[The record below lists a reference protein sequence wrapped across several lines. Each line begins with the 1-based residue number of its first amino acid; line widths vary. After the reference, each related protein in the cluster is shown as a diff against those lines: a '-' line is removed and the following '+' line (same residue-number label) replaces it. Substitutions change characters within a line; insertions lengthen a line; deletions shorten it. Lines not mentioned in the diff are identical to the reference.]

1 MGSYQPNA
9 WGLHDMHGNVFE
21 WCRDWY
27 GNYPTGSVI
36 DPQGPNSGTTR
47 VLRGGSWGNQEYG
60 GFSCRSACR
69 YYFLNPSYTSPR
81 FGFRVVLAPGQ
92 P

>member
-1 MGSYQPNA
+1 M
-9 WGLHDMHGNVFE
+9 WE

-36 DPQGPNSGTTR
+36 DPQGPNSGSLR
-47 VLRGGSWGNQEYG
+47 VIRGGCLSDYG
-60 GFSCRSACR
+60 TLCRSAFR
-69 YYFLNPSYTSPR
+69 NYFHPSRGYGD